1 MAWEFK
7 DNAPIYT
14 QLIEK
19 IKYKIISGEY
29 KVGEKLPSVR
39 ELAAEA
45 TVNPNTM
52 QRALAELEK
61 MGLIYSVRTSGRY
74 ITEDTQM
81 INEIKEVLAKE
92 EIKEFLNKMQ
102 KIGIKKGEIVDSLK
116 KVIEEGEK

>member
-7 DNAPIYT
+7 DNAPIYV

-29 KVGEKLPSVR
+29 KKGEKLPSVR
-39 ELAAEA
+39 ELATEA

-52 QRALAELEK
+52 QKALTELEK

-74 ITEDTQM
+74 VTEDSKV
-81 INEIKEVLAKE
+81 INEIKSVLAKE
-92 EIKEFLNKMQ
+92 EVKEFISNMKKL
-102 KIGIKKGEIVDSLK
+102 GISNDEIIKSIEIAIKGEF
-116 KVIEEGEK
+116 